1 MRPIQVTVHHEGQLY
16 QTAVDA
22 GMRADELLLKSVYHF
37 GIDPTEKSDYVLK
50 PEDAGRDRRG
60 LYLDR
65 PVGDQLLDG
74 AQLVLERNDTDTR
87 GLSTGHY

>member
-1 MRPIQVTVHHEGQLY
+1 MRPIQVTVHHGGQLF
-16 QTAVDA
+16 QTAVD
-22 GMRADELLLKSVYHF
+22 GSLRADDLLLKSVYHF
-37 GIDPTEKSDYVLK
+37 GIDPADKSEWLLK
-50 PEDAGRDRRG
+50 TQDAGRDQRG

-74 AQLVLERNDTDTR
+74 AQLVLERDDTDNR

>member
-1 MRPIQVTVHHEGQLY
+1 MRPIQVTVHHDGQLFH
-16 QTAVDA
+16 TAVDA
-22 GMRADELLLKSVYHF
+22 GIRADELLLKSVYHF
-37 GIDPTEKSDYVLK
+37 GIAPTEKSEWLLK
-50 PEDAGRDRRG
+50 PRDAGRAGRG

-74 AQLVLERNDTDTR
+74 AQLVLERNDTDNR